1 MTKARREM
9 AESLKLV
16 DIVVELL
23 DARIPKSSRNPD
35 IDFIC
40 SSKPRIVALN
50 KSDLADRMVNRLWKE
65 YFKAS
70 GLSCVEIDSLTGKG
84 IKDISVLIK
93 EMFKSRNEALKI
105 KGIISKPVRVLIAGI
120 PNVGKSSLINR
131 LAGKASAKTGDKP
144 GVTRGRQWIRLENNL
159 ELLDTP
165 GILWPKF
172 EDEEVG
178 LNLAFTGAIRDE
190 IVDMA
195 ELALKLVE
203 RLTIVAPE
211 SLKQRYKI
219 ESLDMQS
226 HELLCEIGRKR
237 GCVLQGGTVDS
248 ERISRIIIDE
258 FRAGRLGR
266 ISLEKPGQELNH

>member
-190 IVDMA
+190 IVDMT

-237 GCVLQGGTVDS
+237 GCVLQGSTVDS

-266 ISLEKPGQELNH
+266 ISLEKPGQELSH